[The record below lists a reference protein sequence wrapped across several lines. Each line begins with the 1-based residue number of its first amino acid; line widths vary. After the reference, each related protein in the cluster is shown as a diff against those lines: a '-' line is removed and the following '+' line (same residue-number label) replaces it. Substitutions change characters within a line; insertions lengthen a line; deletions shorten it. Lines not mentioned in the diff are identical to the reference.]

1 MSSWAARRVRR
12 FLTPSP
18 SVASLSVAVGTET
31 QTDHVDH
38 LEHTECRRCRRRF
51 KQRRLFRLRENSAD
65 SQVKSFEEEQM
76 GDKASTS
83 SRLAYAFFLII
94 REVLQY
100 PWGADA
106 LFMVALVLLAS
117 LLVILY
123 YIVAVVLPI
132 LVLAVMLAIL
142 NSVLLESSYCGRLLR
157 HLKLA

>member
-1 MSSWAARRVRR
+1 MRR

>member
-12 FLTPSP
+12 LLTPSP

-38 LEHTECRRCRRRF
+38 VEHTECRRCRRRF
-51 KQRRLFRLRENSAD
+51 KQRRLFRLRESPAD

-76 GDKASTS
+76 GAKASTS
-83 SRLAYAFFLII
+83 SRLAYAFFSII

>member
-12 FLTPSP
+12 LLTSSP

-31 QTDHVDH
+31 QTDHADH

-51 KQRRLFRLRENSAD
+51 KQRRLFRLRESPAD
-65 SQVKSFEEEQM
+65 SQVKSFDEQM

-83 SRLAYAFFLII
+83 SRLAVAFFSVI

>member
-38 LEHTECRRCRRRF
+38 IEHTECRRCRRRF